1 MTQPVPDPRPQT
13 QQCTARDL
21 AAAAPAPSTRRVV
34 KSSDLLAG
42 RKELLIE
49 HNGGVYSLRE
59 TSKGKL
65 ILTK

>member
-1 MTQPVPDPRPQT
+1 MTQPDSDPRPQT
-13 QQCTARDL
+13 HQSTAHDP
-21 AAAAPAPSTRRVV
+21 AAATPAPSTRRMV